1 MTWAPGDKIA
11 KGSAIHRIVQPNT
24 GTDTVRCSLVD
35 SIGKV
40 VWFADIA
47 AGKSVQW
54 SAYPPWIAPDDLTVQ
69 LGASPARAERATLVT
84 PPLTPPHGAAGLNA

>member
-1 MTWAPGDKIA
+1 MTWANGDKIA

-35 SIGKV
+35 TTGV
-40 VWFADIA
+40 VRWFADIA
-47 AGKSVQW
+47 PGKSSSW

-69 LGASPARAERATLVT
+69 IAAAPAPVEPATLVT
-84 PPLTPPHGAAGLNA
+84 HPPHLLPKPR